1 LRILVIGGGGV
12 TEELLRVINLKRNQV
27 VVIEKNPERC
37 SLLSSQYDVLVINK
51 DATDVSVY
59 TSDIPMSEFDAVLAL
74 TNKDEVNIFALTVAK
89 LYKIPFRLARV
100 KNPKVAELITQLD
113 LGVSITLPSVI
124 ADVVRSYLEA
134 LNEPKRLASFKDF
147 NLYMLTLSETD
158 KVVNKRVKD
167 LELPEDVDILLIFD
181 GTGFKVPH
189 KDDVLLNGYQLLVV
203 SRGSD
208 VVKVFKG

>member
-1 LRILVIGGGGV
+1 MRILIIGGGGV

-27 VVIEKNPERC
+27 IVIEKNPERC
-37 SLLSSQYDVLVINK
+37 SSLSSRYDVLVINK

-59 TSDIPMSEFDAVLAL
+59 TTDISMSEFDAVLAL
-74 TNKDEVNIFALTVAK
+74 TDKDEVNIFALTVAK

-113 LGVSITLPSVI
+113 LGVSVTLPSVI

-134 LNEPKRLASFKDF
+134 LNEPKKLASFKDF
-147 NLYMLTLSETD
+147 QLFMLTLSETD
-158 KVVNKRVKD
+158 KVVNKRIKD
-167 LELPEDVDILLIFD
+167 LDLPEDVDILLIFD

-189 KDDVLLNGYQLLVV
+189 KDDVLLNGYQLLVI

>member
-1 LRILVIGGGGV
+1 MRILIIGGGGV

-27 VVIEKNPERC
+27 IVIEKNPERC
-37 SLLSSQYDVLVINK
+37 SSLSSRYDVLVINK

-59 TSDIPMSEFDAVLAL
+59 TTDISMSEFDAVLAL
-74 TNKDEVNIFALTVAK
+74 TDKDEVNIFALTVAK

-134 LNEPKRLASFKDF
+134 LNEPKKLATFKDF
-147 NLYMLTLSETD
+147 HLFVLTLSETD
-158 KVVNKRVKD
+158 KVVNKRIKD
-167 LELPEDVDILLIFD
+167 LDLPEDVDILLIFD

-189 KDDVLLNGYQLLVV
+189 KDDILLNGYQLLVI